1 MEYFETDFDDDF
13 PVIGEVLDTVRTAR
27 HQLGTVSHMSV
38 DLEHSVAELR
48 AFLEKVL
55 SFFSDRKRVTL
66 VAAGIIA
73 VASLANYLRG
83 WFSLHYRRY

>member
-1 MEYFETDFDDDF
+1 METFQTGIDEDF
-13 PVIGEVLDTVRTAR
+13 PVIGEVLDTVKTAR

-55 SFFSDRKRVTL
+55 SFFSDRRRVTL
-66 VAAGIIA
+66 IAAGIIA
-73 VASLANYLRG
+73 VASLVNFLRG